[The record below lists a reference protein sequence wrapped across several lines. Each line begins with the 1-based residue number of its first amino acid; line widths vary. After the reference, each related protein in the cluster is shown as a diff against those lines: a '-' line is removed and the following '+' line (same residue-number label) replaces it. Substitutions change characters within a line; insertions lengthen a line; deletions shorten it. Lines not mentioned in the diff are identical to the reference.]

1 MNRILRAS
9 LPKWMVRN
17 AGDRELVGSDKIS
30 RYVDL
35 DTLEGCLAL
44 FFVIYTLASHCV

>member
-17 AGDRELVGSDKIS
+17 AGDRELVSSDKIS
-30 RYVDL
+30 KYADI
-35 DTLEGCLAL
+35 D
-44 FFVIYTLASHCV
+44 